1 MSEDR
6 VQLVAEKAFLGTEFL
21 TWLWWRSDRDEGRF
35 EVAGVEG
42 DAPVFVRIDDRLALE
57 TWVSEGAQA
66 DAFRGGTPADSP
78 EAHTAL
84 RLGKK
89 ASEARL
95 RIEWGDREWVCSL
108 KGRTL
113 DLTSIKLPAQLQ
125 KVEDDR
131 FYERMELLEDLDV
144 VATSLYR
151 EFLRIR
157 LCEEWGGE
165 LDEIR
170 TWVARPLGL
179 EE

>member
-1 MSEDR
+1 M
-6 VQLVAEKAFLGTEFL
+6 
-21 TWLWWRSDRDEGRF
+21 
-35 EVAGVEG
+35 
-42 DAPVFVRIDDRLALE
+42 
-57 TWVSEGAQA
+57 
-66 DAFRGGTPADSP
+66 
-78 EAHTAL
+78 
-84 RLGKK
+84 
-89 ASEARL
+89 
-95 RIEWGDREWVCSL
+95 
-108 KGRTL
+108 

-157 LCEEWGGE
+157 LGEEWGGE